1 MERKERLQ
9 KESQNLTIHA
19 RKRRQQRGFS
29 QARIDIVLEFG
40 NRRVRNGAYVYFMDK
55 GARAKAERR
64 MGRASYRRVESEL
77 GFYVVKSFKG
87 DIVTVAH
94 RKQRLKW

>member
-1 MERKERLQ
+1 MPKRQRIQ
-9 KESQNLTIHA
+9 KENRDFTIHA
-19 RKRRQQRGFS
+19 RKRRQQRGVS
-29 QARIDIVLEFG
+29 QACIDVVLEFG
-40 NRRVRNGAYVYFMDK
+40 KRKVRNGAYVYFMDK

-64 MGRASYRRVESEL
+64 MGRASYRRVESRL
-77 GFYVVKSFKG
+77 GLYVVESFNG

>member
-1 MERKERLQ
+1 MAKTQRLQ
-9 KESQNLTIHA
+9 KESQNFTIHA

-29 QARIDIVLEFG
+29 QTCIDVVLEFG
-40 NRRVRNGAYVYFMDK
+40 KRRVRNGAYVYFMDK

-64 MGRASYRRVESEL
+64 MGRDSYRRVESKL